1 MCLAIPGKIV
11 EARDVGGMRL
21 GKVDFGGVTREAY
34 LDYVPEANPGDY
46 VMVHVGFAISRV
58 DAEEAKR
65 TYELLE
71 QMGLLADE
79 GL

>member
-1 MCLAIPGKIV
+1 LNQI
-11 EARDVGGMRL
+11 RL
-21 GKVDFGGVTREAY
+21 SD
-34 LDYVPEANPGDY
+34 
-46 VMVHVGFAISRV
+46 ISRHKGIENLKS
-58 DAEEAKR
+58 EEAKR